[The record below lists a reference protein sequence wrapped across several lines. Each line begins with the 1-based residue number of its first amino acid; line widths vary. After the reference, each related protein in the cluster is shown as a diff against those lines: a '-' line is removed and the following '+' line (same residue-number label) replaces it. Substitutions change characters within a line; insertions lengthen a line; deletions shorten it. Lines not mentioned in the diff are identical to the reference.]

1 MGLAGLLSI
10 LKSAFFKS
18 GDCFIWREA
27 DTPEMAGKWDVVK
40 GLRDGV
46 EKAWLVKDEE
56 YVLGSVAAEVEKYE
70 DVNAAAKRRRE
81 KKRNSD

>member
-27 DTPEMAGKWDVVK
+27 DTPELADNK

-46 EKAWLVKDEE
+46 EEAWLEKDEE
-56 YVLGSVAAEVEKYE
+56 YVLGSVAAEVKYE
-70 DVNAAAKRRRE
+70 DANAVAKRRRE
-81 KKRNSD
+81 KKRKTLG